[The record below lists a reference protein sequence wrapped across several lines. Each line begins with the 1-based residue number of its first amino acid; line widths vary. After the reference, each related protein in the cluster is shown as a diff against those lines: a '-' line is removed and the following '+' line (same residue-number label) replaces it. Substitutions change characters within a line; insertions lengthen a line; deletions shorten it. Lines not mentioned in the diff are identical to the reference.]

1 MFEPSGDT
9 THQLYDSKFKF
20 AEHIIIY
27 LVIGKHFLK
36 QKSFKKYF
44 HDPQIVPC
52 VFIYVAICDFAINKY
67 IYIYV
72 IYINSYMC
80 VLSRFNYII
89 YSIYIYIFIY
99 VCLFYLIVYL
109 FNVSIEV
116 YI

>member
-1 MFEPSGDT
+1 MFQTGGS
-9 THQLYDSKFKF
+9 
-20 AEHIIIY
+20 
-27 LVIGKHFLK
+27 
-36 QKSFKKYF
+36 
-44 HDPQIVPC
+44 
-52 VFIYVAICDFAINKY
+52 VAICDFAINR
-67 IYIYV
+67 YIYV